1 MFKLDKNI
9 KSIFSVHTSTVRS
22 LIIGGFFFV
31 TAIPTNAKVVSVPI
45 QQQVNEVVMHL
56 VGAMDTSAQA
66 KATPGA
72 PNVRMTTCKV
82 QVQNAADVN
91 RPDAVFL
98 YQEQALT
105 NKLFQPYRQRF
116 LRIAP
121 TSNNFKVESVAFK
134 PPTPKTWIGL
144 CSQPETQR
152 IVQRRDL
159 GESTCSVV
167 LQRTGQNYVGE
178 TAPGGCPSN
187 FRGATRITNRI
198 ILHRTGMD
206 TLDRGYDAA
215 GKQIWGAKEQPYQF
229 RWLDAK

>member
-1 MFKLDKNI
+1 MNKLTI
-9 KSIFSVHTSTVRS
+9 KSLLVGT
-22 LIIGGFFFV
+22 FFLA
-31 TAIPTNAKVVSVPI
+31 TAAPSYAEVVNVPI
-45 QQQVNEVVMHL
+45 QQQVNEVATHL

-72 PNVRMTTCKV
+72 PNVRITTCKV

-105 NKLFQPYRQRF
+105 NKLELPYRQRF

-121 TSNNFKVESVAFK
+121 TSNNLKIESAAFK
-134 PPTPKTWIGL
+134 PPTPKAWIGL

-152 IVQRRDL
+152 NVPRRDL
-159 GESTCSVV
+159 GEFTCSVF
-167 LQRTGQNYVGE
+167 LQRTGKNYVGE

-187 FRGATRITNRI
+187 FRGAARITNRI
-198 ILHRTGMD
+198 ILHQTGMD